1 MTAVSP
7 EDVRAV
13 GALARVAL
21 GDAELDRL
29 THQMNDLLAQ
39 FDRLGELD
47 TTDVPA
53 MSHAVPVVARLRK
66 DVAGESLPREV
77 ALSQGSQTDP
87 WLGGF
92 IVPQVLSE

>member
-1 MTAVSP
+1 MTTVAP

-13 GALARVAL
+13 GALARIAL
-21 GDAELDRL
+21 TDTELDRL

-47 TTDVPA
+47 TGNIPA
-53 MSHAVPVVARLRK
+53 MSHAVPVVARLRE
-66 DVAGESLPREV
+66 DVARPSLPRDV
-77 ALSQGSQTDP
+77 ALSGGSQTDP

-92 IVPQVLSE
+92 IVPQVLAE